1 MQKQRVVQKLQGQKD
16 PKVCVCVCVLC
27 LSTCMAL
34 TSVFS
39 TPQLEECALQV
50 ASNGNYLDIES
61 SLAEQKDELE
71 QFYEDLA

>member
-1 MQKQRVVQKLQGQKD
+1 
-16 PKVCVCVCVLC
+16 
-27 LSTCMAL
+27 MAL